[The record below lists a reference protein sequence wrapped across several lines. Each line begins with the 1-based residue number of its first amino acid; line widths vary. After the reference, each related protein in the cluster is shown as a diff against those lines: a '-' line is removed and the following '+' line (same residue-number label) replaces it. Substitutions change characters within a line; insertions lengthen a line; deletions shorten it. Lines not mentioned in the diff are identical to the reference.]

1 MSQINLATY
10 EKMRSN
16 VSEYLLQ
23 SYFHR
28 IFYNVDNL
36 FIFKKQFT
44 KYHAV
49 NSLFSYAFNQ
59 GEQFALNKL
68 FFCKASG
75 RINFTETKL
84 ETALSSAQTF
94 KEMSCEDIDE
104 DCFKKKDSQNL
115 GYLPFK
121 LTHNWF
127 IDIGIYGN
135 IILGS

>member
-1 MSQINLATY
+1 M
-10 EKMRSN
+10 
-16 VSEYLLQ
+16 
-23 SYFHR
+23 
-28 IFYNVDNL
+28 
-36 FIFKKQFT
+36 
-44 KYHAV
+44 
-49 NSLFSYAFNQ
+49 
-59 GEQFALNKL
+59 
-68 FFCKASG
+68 ASG
-75 RINFTETKL
+75 RVNFTETKL

-115 GYLPFK
+115 GYLPFR